1 MFSVLAVGACDLS
14 PEIEISMTLEDVT
27 TTYNNTMARAAAVY
41 TFLPNGLS
49 YIGGDAMLASA
60 CDEAEHTNEGNSVQL
75 FNTGAWSQ
83 LSNPDGAWT
92 RCFNGIYAANL
103 YLENCDD
110 VDLDYLKYDS
120 DESVQAQYELYV
132 ANLERAKYE
141 VRFLRAFFYFEL
153 IERYGAVPVMER
165 TYDVSD
171 EAEYRSLPRTP
182 LADCFSFIVSECD
195 EVADFLPARYGSDES
210 GRATKGAALALKSRA
225 LLYAASD
232 LYHDPSWAGGYASPE
247 FISIRD
253 TDEVYV
259 GKDAATG
266 EARMVSGGDRAAL
279 WDAAAQAAKAV
290 IDLTDARYTLLSSY
304 SDIFL
309 TAATSMESILV
320 YRIGNSTYFE
330 SSNYS
335 IGFDGGDSGTTPS
348 QNLVDAFEMTNGS
361 AFDWNNPDMAA
372 DPYSDRDPRL
382 GYAIITNNSTFK
394 DRTMEIYSG
403 GLDGEGITHATRTG
417 YYLKKYVDP
426 NVDLVQSRGTNHSW
440 IIFRFAE
447 MYLNYAEA
455 MNEAYGPNDNH
466 GYGLTAVDAINRIRQ
481 RIGVA
486 MPAVPTSVSQDEFRD
501 KVRNERRVELCFEG
515 HRMFDVRRW
524 MIAEETLGA
533 PLRGVSVTQ
542 ASLGS
547 FTYEPKV
554 VENRVFQ
561 PKMYFYPIPQTDQQ
575 IAGWAQN
582 PLW

>member
-1 MFSVLAVGACDLS
+1 MALSCENAKFLDQYPYSQTS
-14 PEIEISMTLEDVT
+14 PENFYNSETSMRMALISCYETINTNSIPGAGNMQRGSYAQGLLYIMNTPSDDMVASSSSSNEGLEMMWANYNESTQCVRDFWKVQYAGIARCNTILHYIEDVD
-27 TTYNNTMARAAAVY
+27 MDPA
-41 TFLPNGLS
+41 LKEQ
-49 YIGGDAMLASA
+49 YIA
-60 CDEAEHTNEGNSVQL
+60 EA
-75 FNTGAWSQ
+75 
-83 LSNPDGAWT
+83 
-92 RCFNGIYAANL
+92 
-103 YLENCDD
+103 
-110 VDLDYLKYDS
+110 
-120 DESVQAQYELYV
+120 
-132 ANLERAKYE
+132 
-141 VRFLRAFFYFEL
+141 RFLRAFFYFEL

-335 IGFDGGDSGTTPS
+335 IGFDGGNSGTTPS

-426 NVDLVQSRGTNHSW
+426 NVDLVQNRGTNHSW

-466 GYGLTAVDAINRIRQ
+466 GYGLTAIDAINRIRQ

-501 KVRNERRVELCFEG
+501 RVRNERRVELCFEG

-533 PLRGVSVTQ
+533 PLRGVSITQ